1 MALPKIETPI
11 YETQLPST
19 DETIKYRPFLVKEQK
34 VLMMAQESDDEV
46 QVTNAMMQLVSSCT
60 FGKVDA
66 AAAPIFDI
74 EHIFLRLR
82 GVSVGEKVTVNITC
96 PDDDKTIVK
105 KEINLNDIQCSV
117 DDTHTNIIELTPT
130 IKLEMSY
137 PTINSSQGTTNSDTE
152 TVFKML
158 DSCIAAIHHG
168 DTVHKRL
175 DITNKEMTEFIED
188 LTVSQLELIM
198 VFFDTMP
205 RLRHIIEVTN
215 PKTKVK
221 REVVLEGLQ
230 TFLG

>member
-1 MALPKIETPI
+1 MALPKLDTPT

-34 VLMMAQESDDEV
+34 VLMMAQESDDEK
-46 QVTNAMMQLVSSCT
+46 QITNAMMQLVSSCT

-66 AAAPIFDI
+66 ATAPIFDV
-74 EHIFLRLR
+74 EHIFLKLR
-82 GVSVGEKVTVNITC
+82 GVSVGQKVTVNITC
-96 PDDDKTIVK
+96 PDDDKTQVK
-105 KEINLNDIQCSV
+105 KEINLEDIQCTV
-117 DDTHTNIIELTPT
+117 DDTHTNMVELTPN

-137 PTINSSQGTTNSDTE
+137 PTINNSQGTTDSSTE

-158 DSCIAAIHHG
+158 DSCIAALHHG
-168 DTVHKRL
+168 DIIHKRI
-175 DITNKEMTEFIED
+175 DITKKEMSEFIDD
-188 LTVSQLELIM
+188 LNVSQLESIM
-198 VFFDTMP
+198 VFFNTMP
-205 RLRHIIEVTN
+205 RLRHIVEITN

>member
-1 MALPKIETPI
+1 MSLPKLDTPT

-34 VLMMAQESDDEV
+34 VLMMAQERDDEV

-66 AAAPIFDI
+66 ATAPIFDV
-74 EHIFLRLR
+74 EHIFLKLR
-82 GVSVGEKVTVNITC
+82 GVSVGQKVTVNITC
-96 PDDDKTIVK
+96 PDDDKTQVK
-105 KEINLNDIQCSV
+105 KEINLEDIQCSV

-137 PTINSSQGTTNSDTE
+137 PTMNNSQGTTNSDTE

-158 DSCIAAIHHG
+158 DNCIVALHHG
-168 DTVHKRL
+168 DIIHKRI
-175 DITNKEMTEFIED
+175 DITKKEMSEFIED
-188 LTVSQLELIM
+188 LTINQLESIM
-198 VFFDTMP
+198 VFFNTMP
-205 RLRHIIEVTN
+205 RLRHIVEIIN